1 MTVRTDD
8 SSAGGARRSF
18 TASARREQITRA
30 AIDVLAEHGYAGA
43 SFSAIAERV
52 RVSKG
57 VLSYHFSDKSDLL
70 QAVVRFV
77 LEEAASWMSPRVQGA
92 DSYRD
97 ALRRYITANV
107 SFLAAH
113 STEIAALTEVL
124 ASARATPGVPEI
136 FEKSQ
141 REAIAALESLFG
153 DGQKAGEFG
162 PVPPTILAMSL
173 RATIDATSARLRSD
187 PQFDLARFEAELVE
201 LFESAVSI
209 APRQTQPESREPWI
223 PSAQHR
229 T

>member
-1 MTVRTDD
+1 MRTD
-8 SSAGGARRSF
+8 SGETGGPQRSF

-30 AIDVLAEHGYAGA
+30 AVEVLAEQGYAGT

-52 RVSKG
+52 QVSKG

-70 QAVVRFV
+70 QAVVQFV
-77 LEEAASWMSPRVQGA
+77 LEEAAAWMSPRIEGA
-92 DSYRD
+92 GSYRD

-124 ASARATPGVPEI
+124 ANARATPGVPEI

-141 REAIAALESLFG
+141 REAIGALESLFS

-201 LFESAVSI
+201 LFERAVSP
-209 APRQTQPESREPWI
+209 APRQGQQPESSER
-223 PSAQHR
+223 
-229 T
+229 

>member
-1 MTVRTDD
+1 MRTE
-8 SSAGGARRSF
+8 SPETGAAQRSF

-43 SFSAIAERV
+43 SFSAIAKRV

-70 QAVVRFV
+70 QAVVQFV
-77 LEEAASWMSPRVQGA
+77 LEEAATWMSPRIEGA
-92 DSYRD
+92 GSYRD

-113 STEIAALTEVL
+113 TTEIAALTEVL
-124 ASARATPGVPEI
+124 ANARATPGVPEI

-141 REAIAALESLFG
+141 RQAIGALETLFSG
-153 DGQKAGEFG
+153 GQKAGEFG

-201 LFESAVSI
+201 LFESAVSL
-209 APRQTQPESREPWI
+209 APPQTQLPDNPER
-223 PSAQHR
+223 
-229 T
+229 